1 MDEQTPQPIVAPVS
15 TPQEPT
21 PVAPAPA
28 PAETGNKLPPI
39 KELISNAW
47 QLYKSR
53 LKISI
58 LLQLIGLIPII
69 AMVVLVGGG
78 IFASDALE
86 STALLIVAI
95 IILIPLIAVL
105 ILLTTSIQIA
115 QIMLFD
121 MPVEELGIKSLLK
134 KAYPKFWRFVGL
146 SILTS
151 LIIIGGFTLFIIPG
165 IILMVYI
172 SFGAYFAMLDD
183 KKAMESIRLSR
194 EYVRGYWWAVF
205 GRAMLLMLAIFV
217 FYIVIGI
224 ISAILDLMGLS
235 AVSSIISY
243 GLNII
248 LSPLYVALAFVLFKQ
263 LKANKGE
270 VVLPAT
276 GTWKYVTLA
285 VVGGLLIP
293 LMIIS
298 SVTLLALNSARGKS
312 RDAKRDADINQI
324 LGALDI
330 YYTDNQKFP
339 ASLDELAKTYS
350 MFSWSAPTPPD
361 GTCTME
367 QNDYKYTLLDPQNFT
382 LEFCLGSSSPAGD
395 AGVNVIDTRKME
407 MAEPAPANDLPV
419 NSSPVQ
425 TMPAL

>member
-1 MDEQTPQPIVAPVS
+1 MDEQTPQPIVAPVA
-15 TPQEPT
+15 TPQAPT

-53 LKISI
+53 LKISV
-58 LLQLIGLIPII
+58 LLQLVGLIPII

-86 STALLIVAI
+86 STALLVIAI
-95 IILIPLIAVL
+95 IILVPLLAVM
-105 ILLTTSIQIA
+105 ILLTTSVQIA

-134 KAYPKFWRFVGL
+134 KAYPKFWRFMGL

-151 LIIIGGFTLFIIPG
+151 LIIMGGFVLFVIPG

-205 GRAMLLMLAIFV
+205 GRAILLILVIIV
-217 FYIVIGI
+217 FYIIIGI
-224 ISAILDLMGLS
+224 LSAILETIGLS
-235 AVSSIISY
+235 IVSSIISY
-243 GLNII
+243 GLNLI

-263 LKANKGE
+263 LKAKKSE

-285 VVGGLLIP
+285 VIGGVIIP
-293 LMIIS
+293 LTLIA
-298 SVTLLALNSARGKS
+298 SVTLLALNSARGIS

-324 LGALDI
+324 LNSLDL
-330 YYTDNQKFP
+330 YYTDYQKFP

-361 GTCTME
+361 GTCTVE
-367 QNDYKYTLLDPQNFT
+367 QNNYIYTLLDPQNFT
-382 LEFCLGSSSPAGD
+382 LEYCLGSSSGASNAGM
-395 AGVNVIDTRKME
+395 NKIDTREME
-407 MAEPAPANDLPV
+407 QATPVPATDLPASSYPV
-419 NSSPVQ
+419 DNS
-425 TMPAL
+425 PAE